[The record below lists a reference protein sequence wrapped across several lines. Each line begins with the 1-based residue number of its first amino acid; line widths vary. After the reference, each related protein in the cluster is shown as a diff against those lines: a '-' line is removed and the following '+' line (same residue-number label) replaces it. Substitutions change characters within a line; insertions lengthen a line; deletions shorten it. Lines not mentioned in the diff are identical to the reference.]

1 MIFLNYS
8 GYIRDIILLL
18 NNAFYK
24 IYFRDKLSE
33 LSELTVYANLLFQAK
48 HSYLWAIL
56 VYQLTTVNFEYK
68 SEQQMIPMWTI

>member
-33 LSELTVYANLLFQAK
+33 LSELTIYANLLFEVK
-48 HSYLWAIL
+48 HSYL
-56 VYQLTTVNFEYK
+56 
-68 SEQQMIPMWTI
+68 